1 MPGAKLN
8 AFLLAL
14 FMGFCGGAAAMSVE
28 EEVKLGQQEHQK
40 IVGQFGIYRDT
51 ELQAYINKVGQ
62 RVADESSR
70 EERR

>member
-1 MPGAKLN
+1 MKARFLNMPGAKFN

-40 IVGQFGIYRDT
+40 ICRG
-51 ELQAYINKVGQ
+51 
-62 RVADESSR
+62 
-70 EERR
+70 